1 MTGGLGLLPLM
12 GGDEEGTG
20 LALRQPPD
28 QPRLGHSAGCQAA
41 SPKAVKAIL
50 DQRVLRRW
58 CRVPDWDWES
68 RSLKEGW
75 NSGKSHVPGCDE
87 GDKMK
92 H

>member
-1 MTGGLGLLPLM
+1 MVQSPG
-12 GGDEEGTG
+12 
-20 LALRQPPD
+20 PD
-28 QPRLGHSAGCQAA
+28 KGH
-41 SPKAVKAIL
+41 
-50 DQRVLRRW
+50 
-58 CRVPDWDWES
+58 WES